1 MLFVRDD
8 DLKLAF
14 VTLLNKLVYGH
25 KFILKPYLKAL
36 QENSGD
42 DSILRIQHLESLL
55 AQNTE
60 QRETLMKLMAQ
71 GYIDQILYNSE
82 SNALLAQAN
91 GFREEIEALSGDR
104 NGDASKVAET
114 EQLLHFAERGSMMT
128 EFDELLFT
136 KFVDHIR
143 VDARNQVSFIL
154 KCGLTLTER
163 ISD

>member
-1 MLFVRDD
+1 M
-8 DLKLAF
+8 
-14 VTLLNKLVYGH
+14 
-25 KFILKPYLKAL
+25 
-36 QENSGD
+36 
-42 DSILRIQHLESLL
+42 IQHLESLL

-163 ISD
+163 IGD